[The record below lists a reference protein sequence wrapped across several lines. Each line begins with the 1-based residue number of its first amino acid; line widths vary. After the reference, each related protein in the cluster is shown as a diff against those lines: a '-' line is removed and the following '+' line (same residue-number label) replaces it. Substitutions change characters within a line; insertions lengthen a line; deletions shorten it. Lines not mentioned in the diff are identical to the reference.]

1 MNLPSSLGILGGSF
15 NPVHRD
21 HILMALKAR
30 DKLKLDRV
38 LFVVNASPDYKNTV
52 GVSYQD
58 RRAMLELA
66 IKDYPFFEISDL
78 EKDAS
83 VHHYTYDTL
92 SALRSQYGPSERM
105 FFIMGTDSLLY
116 LDEWKHGLELTSLSN
131 LVVVGRRGHLQ
142 RELKPVI
149 KSFLDEN
156 GIDEG
161 RSDFEKALADPKG
174 HCFMLK
180 NSLHLVSSRAIREEI
195 GITPNGPLAGEYLT
209 DEVRE
214 YALSHHLYDRRRD

>member
-1 MNLPSSLGILGGSF
+1 
-15 NPVHRD
+15 
-21 HILMALKAR
+21 MALQVR
-30 DKLKLDRV
+30 EKLKLDRV

-52 GVSYQD
+52 GVSYED

-83 VHHYTYDTL
+83 VHHYTYETL
-92 SALRSQYGPSERM
+92 SALRAQYGPLERL

-116 LDEWKHGLELTSLSN
+116 LDEWRRGLELTDLSN
-131 LVVVGRRGHLQ
+131 LVVVGRRGQLN

-149 KSFLDEN
+149 KCFLDEKAVY
-156 GIDEG
+156 EG
-161 RSDFEKALADPKG
+161 GTDFEKASADPKG

-180 NSLHLVSSRAIREEI
+180 SSLHLISSQAIREEI

-209 DEVRE
+209 GKVRE
-214 YALSHHLYDRRRD
+214 YALSRHLYDRRLTSSHE